1 MLKFEKITD
10 WLWFAR
16 DETYVGHYVTI
27 PDGFA
32 SKVTDTQ
39 PNGLPVSDHM
49 INVFQQMH
57 AGTSSKPRLFMIF
70 EMLLFCWEWCM
81 LEHTNLVIQQY

>member
-10 WLWFAR
+10 WLSFAR

-49 INVFQQMH
+49 INVGQPMH
-57 AGTSSKPRLFMIF
+57 AGISTTPRLSWIF
-70 EMLLFCWEWCM
+70 EMVLLRI
-81 LEHTNLVIQQY
+81 N